1 MNSLQIISL
10 VVFGFVLFSVI
21 THKINRTTA
30 AMLGAAV
37 VIASGIFPDQ
47 MEAFRDFID
56 FNTIFLLLGMMIFVN
71 VLKKRNIFTYMGIM
85 ALKVTGKNLK
95 MLYVSLIFIVAIIS
109 SVIDNVTTILIF
121 VPISLAICDSL
132 DIDYLPLILSEIF
145 ASNIGGTATI
155 IGDPPNIMIAS
166 SANLTFMDFT
176 KVMGPLAVLNLIGLI
191 VFIFIVFRKEL
202 KVKIDVNII
211 KNLDTHEL
219 IEDKKEFIISFVLL
233 GITIILFVFQHYLNL
248 EASVVSIIA
257 AFSSLLIL
265 ERHEIHEILKDV
277 EWESLL
283 FFIALFIITGALEKT
298 GVLEILS
305 DKVIYFTKY
314 SSEMFSGIL
323 MTLSAVISGFLDNI
337 PFTAAMIPVTE
348 NVIKVNNGI
357 GNYLWFYLSAGA
369 CLGGNMTAI
378 GASANIIG
386 LAMIKQFKNKRISFL
401 KFMSYG
407 FFIVI
412 INLIISL
419 IYFGIFFK

>member
-1 MNSLQIISL
+1 LNSLQIISL

>member
-71 VLKKRNIFTYMGIM
+71 VLKKRNIFTYMGII
-85 ALKVTGKNLK
+85 ALKVTGKNLR
-95 MLYVSLIFIVAIIS
+95 MLYVSLIFIVAAIS

-219 IEDKKEFIISFVLL
+219 IEDKKEFIISFILL

-323 MTLSAVISGFLDNI
+323 MTISAVISGFLDNI

>member
-95 MLYVSLIFIVAIIS
+95 MLYVSLIFVVAIIS

>member
-1 MNSLQIISL
+1 

>member
-1 MNSLQIISL
+1 
-10 VVFGFVLFSVI
+10 
-21 THKINRTTA
+21 
-30 AMLGAAV
+30 
-37 VIASGIFPDQ
+37 
-47 MEAFRDFID
+47 
-56 FNTIFLLLGMMIFVN
+56 
-71 VLKKRNIFTYMGIM
+71 MGIM

-95 MLYVSLIFIVAIIS
+95 MLYVSLIFVVAIIS

-283 FFIALFIITGALEKT
+283 FFIALF
-298 GVLEILS
+298 
-305 DKVIYFTKY
+305 Y
-314 SSEMFSGIL
+314 
-323 MTLSAVISGFLDNI
+323 
-337 PFTAAMIPVTE
+337 
-348 NVIKVNNGI
+348 NNRG
-357 GNYLWFYLSAGA
+357 S
-369 CLGGNMTAI
+369 
-378 GASANIIG
+378 
-386 LAMIKQFKNKRISFL
+386 
-401 KFMSYG
+401 
-407 FFIVI
+407 
-412 INLIISL
+412 
-419 IYFGIFFK
+419 